1 MRHQTLVDRPHYL
14 NWLNRWKNK
23 DVIKVITGM
32 RRCGKSSLLAM
43 FRQQL
48 LDEGVPSDR
57 IIAINF
63 ESLDEPHPTDY
74 RALYDQIAARL
85 RPNEINYV
93 FLDEI
98 QHVEH
103 FEKAVDGLFVRDDVD
118 VYITGSNANLLS
130 SELATLL
137 TGRYVEISMQ
147 PLSFAEYHD
156 AAQLYL
162 PDQQLSDEQLFDRY
176 LTYGG
181 LPYAARIDNDND
193 IADYLG
199 GVFNTILVQ
208 DIARRNP
215 RMDTRA
221 FTDVA
226 AFLSDNVGNTVSLKS
241 ISGSLKARGRTISPT
256 TVASYIE
263 AMTRNYLLYRA
274 SRYDIQGKAYLS
286 TEEKCYLG
294 DLGFR
299 FWLLGKRQGDLGHRM
314 ENAVY
319 LELLRR
325 YSTVSIGKLR
335 NLEIDFIASNAQ
347 ETRYF
352 QVSQTVLDPT
362 TLERELTPLRKVR
375 DNHPKILLT
384 LDRIGLGDYDGIQH
398 LNVIDWLLDTKHGQR

>member
-1 MRHQTLVDRPHYL
+1 MPRQELINRPHYL
-14 NWLNRWKNK
+14 DWLLHWKDK
-23 DVIKVITGM
+23 DVIKVVTGM
-32 RRCGKSSLLAM
+32 RRCGKSSLLRM
-43 FRQQL
+43 FRDRLQQ
-48 LDEGVPSDR
+48 EGVADER

-63 ESLDEPHPTDY
+63 ESLDEPHPSDY
-74 RALYDQIAARL
+74 QELYDSIVARL
-85 RPNEINYV
+85 RPGTTTYV

-98 QHVEH
+98 QHVNH
-103 FEKAVDGLFVRDDVD
+103 FEKAVDGLYVRDDVD
-118 VYITGSNANLLS
+118 LYITGSNANLLS

-137 TGRYVEISMQ
+137 TGRYVEITMQ
-147 PLSFAEYHD
+147 PLSFAEYRD
-156 AAQLYL
+156 AQRLYH
-162 PDQQLSDEQLFDRY
+162 PAATGSTSDETLFDRY

-181 LPYAARIDNDND
+181 LPYAAQIDDDND

-226 AFLSDNVGNTVSLKS
+226 AFLADNVGNAVSLKS
-241 ISGSLKARGRTISPT
+241 VAGSLKASGRNISPT
-256 TVASYIE
+256 TVGAYID
-263 AMTRNYLLYRA
+263 AMIRNYLLYRA
-274 SRYDIQGKAYLS
+274 RRYDLQGKAWLS

-299 FWLLGKRQGDLGHRM
+299 FWLLGKGQGDLGHRM

-325 YSTVSIGKLR
+325 YHTVNIGKLR
-335 NLEIDFIASNAQ
+335 NLEIDFVATNADGPH
-347 ETRYF
+347 YF
-352 QVSQTVLDPT
+352 QISQTVLDPA

-375 DNHPKILLT
+375 DNHPKTLLT
-384 LDRIGLGDYDGIQH
+384 LDRMGLGDYDGIRH
-398 LNVIDWLLDTKHGQR
+398 ANVIDWLLEDNQ